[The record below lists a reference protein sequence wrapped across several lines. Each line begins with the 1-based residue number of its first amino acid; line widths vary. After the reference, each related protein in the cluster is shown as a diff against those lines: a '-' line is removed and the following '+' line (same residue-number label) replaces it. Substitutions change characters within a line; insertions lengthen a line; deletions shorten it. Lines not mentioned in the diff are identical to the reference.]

1 MKNADPDSVLE
12 KLIGSWSLVSWESYS
27 DDGSASYPLGADA
40 LGQLM
45 YDADGHVSAQL
56 VRANQ
61 QPFTSDDWREAKPD
75 EMIAAWPNYFGYFG
89 TFTIDA
95 DKAAVTHHIESG
107 WFPNLVGTQQVRY
120 HRFDGE
126 RLVLDADTAWDRVR
140 IVWQRNAVSQ
150 W

>member
-1 MKNADPDSVLE
+1 MKNANPDSVLE
-12 KLIGSWSLVSWESYS
+12 KLIGSWSLVRWESYS

-45 YDADGHVSAQL
+45 Y
-56 VRANQ
+56 
-61 QPFTSDDWREAKPD
+61 
-75 EMIAAWPNYFGYFG
+75 
-89 TFTIDA
+89 DA

-140 IVWQRNAVSQ
+140 IVWRRNAVSQ

>member
-12 KLIGSWSLVSWESYS
+12 KLIGSWSLVSWESHS
-27 DDGSASYPLGADA
+27 DDGSASYPLGEDA

-45 YDADGHVSAQL
+45 Y
-56 VRANQ
+56 
-61 QPFTSDDWREAKPD
+61 
-75 EMIAAWPNYFGYFG
+75 
-89 TFTIDA
+89 DA

-126 RLVLDADTAWDRVR
+126 RLVLDADTAAECGQPMVMASSRSLM
-140 IVWQRNAVSQ
+140 NAEDVTGSRPATRPIGGASGVTTAS
-150 W
+150 WLAS